1 MEVFQIEG
9 GHSLNG
15 KVKVSGSKNSSLPL
29 FAACLLTSEECILE
43 NVPDLS
49 DIRFM
54 GEILSALGAEV
65 KKLDSNKWRIQASS
79 IDPCAP

>member
-1 MEVFQIEG
+1 MMEVFRIQG
-9 GHSLNG
+9 GHSLSG
-15 KVKVSGSKNSSLPL
+15 KVQVSGSKNSSLPL

-54 GEILSALGAEV
+54 GEILTALGAEV
-65 KKLDSNKWRIQASS
+65 EKLDSNKWRIQASS
-79 IDPCAP
+79 IEMF